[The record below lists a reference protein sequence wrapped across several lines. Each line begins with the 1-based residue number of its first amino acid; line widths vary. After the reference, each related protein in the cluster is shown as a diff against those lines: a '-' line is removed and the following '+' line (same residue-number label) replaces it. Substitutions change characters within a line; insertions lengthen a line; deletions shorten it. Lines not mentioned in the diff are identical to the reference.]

1 MKRFIILGSALVLG
15 VSAALASQTE
25 SNSEAAAPI
34 EMASSRVNVPTGIYF
49 NGSNFIKVESTWLRV
64 CIGGNSQEYNFHA
77 EIDPWGNY
85 ALSFGNGQSI
95 TIYSN
100 GRSLNYNG
108 TTYSK
113 K

>member
-1 MKRFIILGSALVLG
+1 MKRSFILACAIMLGFSAG
-15 VSAALASQTE
+15 FASQSE
-25 SNSEAAAPI
+25 SNSEAAAPV
-34 EMASSRVNVPTGIYF
+34 EMTSSRVNVPTGVYF
-49 NGSNFIKVESTWLRV
+49 NGSNFIKVESSWLRV
-64 CIGGNSQEYNFHA
+64 CIGRSSQEYNFHA

-85 ALSFGNGQSI
+85 ALTFGNGQSI